1 MAYWITA
8 FGSTTLSTS
17 QPMQDTGPGDADLG
31 LVSLP
36 GGGVHDPWGTDQ
48 APVQLPY
55 PLRINATLLGDA
67 AAMRTA
73 LYELRAQ
80 IGVRDELYRTPDDPA
95 LSDEW
100 AMARLAGIRVS
111 RRVENYTH
119 LPITLEFSVL
129 EHPWHGDDATVNDV
143 IDAAPTNVVCV
154 NGGNARVDDAVI
166 TITAAGS
173 NITVLTITV
182 AGVTAL
188 EWAGVL
194 GVGTDLVIDCGA
206 RTVTNNGVEAY
217 DELTLGAGHVV
228 AEWLRLPPGNTTVAV
243 TRTGGDNTSAI
254 EIAFDDGWA

>member
-17 QPMQDTGPGDADLG
+17 QPVQSTGPGEAALG
-31 LVSLP
+31 LVELL
-36 GGGVHDPWGTDQ
+36 GGGVHDPHGADQ
-48 APVQLPY
+48 APVRLPY
-55 PLRINATLLGDA
+55 TIRVEATLLGDA

-73 LYELRAQ
+73 LYTLRAQ
-80 IGVRDELYRTPDDPA
+80 VGQRAALYRISDDPA
-95 LSDEW
+95 LPDEW
-100 AMARLAGIRVS
+100 ILARLRRLEVT
-111 RRVENYTH
+111 RRVENYVH
-119 LPITLEFSVL
+119 LPVSLDFEAL
-129 EHPWHGDDATVNDV
+129 EHPWHGADATVNDV
-143 IDAAPTNVVCV
+143 LDAAPTNVVCA
-154 NGGNARVDDAVI
+154 NGDNARVDDAVI

-173 NITVLTITV
+173 NITVLKITV